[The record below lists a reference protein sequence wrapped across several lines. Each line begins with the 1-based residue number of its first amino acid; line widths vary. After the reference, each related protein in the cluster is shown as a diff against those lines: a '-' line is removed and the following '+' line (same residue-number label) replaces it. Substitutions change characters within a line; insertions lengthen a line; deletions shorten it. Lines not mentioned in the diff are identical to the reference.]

1 VNPSPAAPAPA
12 APSPPDYGAL
22 PLFPLELVL
31 YPGSVLPLR
40 IFELRYLDMVGRCHR
55 EGRPFGIVAL
65 TAGREVAQPAGPQ
78 EGGFA
83 PEAFHFTGTLAR
95 IEQLSNPQPGLLEIW
110 CRGEGRFRL
119 HTVRRERNGL
129 WVGMG
134 EPLPQDPPMAV
145 PSDLETLAYSLK
157 AVLDRID
164 SEVRK
169 QDATAESPPHH
180 LDDCGWVANRWAELL
195 PLELEAKQRLLE
207 IDSPLL
213 RLELAADWLDRLQR
227 EAKRSGS

>member
-1 VNPSPAAPAPA
+1 MTTDRPPPAAP
-12 APSPPDYGAL
+12 DYAAL

-31 YPGSVLPLR
+31 FPDAVLPLR

-55 EGRPFGIVAL
+55 DGRPFGIVAL

-78 EGGFA
+78 DGGFA
-83 PEAFHFTGTLAR
+83 PESFHFTGTLAR
-95 IEQLSNPQPGLLEIW
+95 IEHLANPRPGLLEIG
-110 CRGEGRFRL
+110 CRGEGRFRM

-129 WVGMG
+129 WVGTG
-134 EPLPQDPPMAV
+134 EALPADPPMAV
-145 PSDLETLAYSLK
+145 PADLEAMAWSLQ

-164 SEVRK
+164 GEMRR
-169 QDATAESPPHH
+169 QAPDAPPPAHH

-195 PLELEAKQRLLE
+195 PLDLQARQRLLE

-213 RLELAADWLDRLQR
+213 RLELAADWLERLKR
-227 EAKRSGS
+227 EAGRAGS

>member
-110 CRGEGRFRL
+110 CRGEG
-119 HTVRRERNGL
+119 NGL